1 MARARWCGPEIYD
14 VALRLVE
21 TCLRDGSL
29 FSTERA
35 IWTLDLAQAL
45 DGRVGAP
52 IEGKGSFVETSSS
65 TFSFSRRAT
74 RRAIPR
80 PSSSSDPRQEDVV
93 REAIAEAFCEL
104 DAERPRRAAELERI
118 EAELRRAD
126 EALGRYFAAFEAGTM
141 AERDCAGRIAQLSRR
156 LCSSKR
162 SASSAAPRSTRASLC
177 PRFDHRQGQ
186 RARQD
191 SNLRLLPPEGSA
203 LSTELRARRLES
215 TRGAGAERAPEA
227 GLAPGHRREDRHL
240 VAVLDLGVEPVEE
253 ADVLALD
260 VDVDEPP

>member
-65 TFSFSRRAT
+65 TFSSSRRAT

-80 PSSSSDPRQEDVV
+80 PSSSSDPRPGGRGARGD
-93 REAIAEAFCEL
+93 
-104 DAERPRRAAELERI
+104 RRGL
-118 EAELRRAD
+118 
-126 EALGRYFAAFEAGTM
+126 
-141 AERDCAGRIAQLSRR
+141 
-156 LCSSKR
+156 
-162 SASSAAPRSTRASLC
+162 
-177 PRFDHRQGQ
+177 
-186 RARQD
+186 
-191 SNLRLLPPEGSA
+191 
-203 LSTELRARRLES
+203 LRARRRATATGGRARADRGRAS
-215 TRGAGAERAPEA
+215 KGRRGARALLRRLRGRHDGGA
-227 GLAPGHRREDRHL
+227 GLRRSHRPAL
-240 VAVLDLGVEPVEE
+240 AKAVLVEE
-253 ADVLALD
+253 IRVVSRAEIYPCFSLPAVRPPSGSARPAGF
-260 VDVDEPP
+260 EPATSASGGQRSIH